1 MFWCLKYVFRG
12 IKTHVEIFLRHV
24 HLQYMYF
31 EIDEYYKYIF
41 TKQTITPVNCNK
53 KKHDVIDFTIFPFSN
68 NLQDLIT

>member
-1 MFWCLKYVFRG
+1 
-12 IKTHVEIFLRHV
+12 
-24 HLQYMYF
+24 MYF

>member
-1 MFWCLKYVFRG
+1 M
-12 IKTHVEIFLRHV
+12 

-53 KKHDVIDFTIFPFSN
+53 KNMMLLI
-68 NLQDLIT
+68 LQYFHFQIIYRI